1 MGFRIVGCLLLVA
14 IAAWGCRNTGQG
26 YEEGKKNVVLLRY
39 KQGSEST
46 EQRERGFL
54 ETLAKEYPDI
64 NVMLSSEYA
73 GTTQES
79 ALDKAQQV
87 LNKYGEKVDGIFA
100 VCEPNGVGI
109 LQALE
114 NAKLAGKVKL
124 ITFDP
129 SPRLIEAMR
138 DDKVHG
144 IILQDPYRMGY
155 EAVQSLAKHINGEQV
170 EKYIDTGEYVATPE
184 NMDGTDENGND
195 IKQLLSPIQYTDE
208 LKAKPESTKLT
219 FAVIPKGTTHE
230 FWKSVHAGAETAAK
244 ELGGIEIIWKGPLNE
259 DNTEEQISIVQSF
272 VAQKVS
278 GIVLAPNDSSSL
290 VQAVNEAQKAGIPVV
305 IFDSGLD
312 DASAYV
318 TYVATDNYKG
328 GALAARQMAKALG
341 VEPKAAQQP
350 ADQQQPAENHP
361 TAEPERK
368 EPAPAQ

>member
-1 MGFRIVGCLLLVA
+1 MGLRIVGCLLLVA
-14 IAAWGCRNTGQG
+14 LAACGCRNTGEG
-26 YEEGKKNVVLLRY
+26 YQEGKKNVVLLRY

-54 ETLAKEYPDI
+54 DTLAKEFPDI

-87 LNKYGEKVDGIFA
+87 LNKYGDRVNGIFA

-138 DDKVHG
+138 ADKVHG

-155 EAVQSLAKHINGEQV
+155 EAVHSLAKHIAGEPV
-170 EKYIDTGEYVATPE
+170 EKYIDTGEYVATSE
-184 NMDGTDENGND
+184 NMDGTDENGAD
-195 IKQLLSPIQYTDE
+195 IKQLLHPIQYTDE
-208 LKAKPESTKLT
+208 LKAKPDTAKYT

-230 FWKSVHAGAETAAK
+230 FWKSVHAGAEAAAK
-244 ELGGIEIIWKGPLNE
+244 ERGDIEIIWKGPLNE

-290 VQAVNEAQKAGIPVV
+290 VQAVNEAKNAGIPVV

-312 DASAYV
+312 DPSAYV

-341 VEPKAAQQP
+341 VASKAPAESAAQQP
-350 ADQQQPAENHP
+350 ASP
-361 TAEPERK
+361 
-368 EPAPAQ
+368 EPAAEESAPQEPAQAQ